1 MNKKYILNIE
11 NIMDFIFDSDK
22 RDSDSEITEV
32 YVSDD
37 DTKELM
43 LSTKQLREVKGG
55 DNSPKFTIRYDM
67 LKTFLDLISDMDVN
81 GAASFGENLIYNT
94 MINEG
99 FITEINK

>member
-11 NIMDFIFDSDK
+11 NVMNFIFDSDK

-67 LKTFLDLISDMDVN
+67 LKTFIDMISDMGLD
-81 GAASFGENLIYNT
+81 GTSTFGENLIYNT

-99 FITEINK
+99 LITEINE